1 MRKRLSSALIVFAAL
16 ICIFLQHP
24 LSVAAQEALTG
35 EESLEAD
42 STNETIDSKDFS
54 GILSDEEVKE
64 EFPLWARDLRRAEIV
79 AFGSLPFTL
88 FLSRIGVDTWR
99 WSNNSW
105 DMQYAPWPLKGTSAV
120 DMTSDEA
127 RASIAIAFG
136 ISTLIAIADHLIVR
150 HKRTQAQVQA
160 QKRPRA
166 TLEIEAFEPEDTGPE
181 PPKDRG
187 DKTEETPPDSKKA
200 DLQNDEVPGAP

>member
-1 MRKRLSSALIVFAAL
+1 MRKRLSSPLIVIAAL
-16 ICIFLQHP
+16 ICIFVLYP
-24 LSVAAQEALTG
+24 LSVAAQEAATG
-35 EESLEAD
+35 EESLETD
-42 STNETIDSKDFS
+42 KSPETMISKDFS

-136 ISTLIAIADHLIVR
+136 VSTLIAIADHLIVR
-150 HKRTQAQVQA
+150 HKRTQAEVQA

-166 TLEIEAFEPEDTGPE
+166 TLEIEAFDPEDTGTE
-181 PPKDRG
+181 SPKGKG
-187 DKTEETPPDSKKA
+187 DKVEETSPETNTA